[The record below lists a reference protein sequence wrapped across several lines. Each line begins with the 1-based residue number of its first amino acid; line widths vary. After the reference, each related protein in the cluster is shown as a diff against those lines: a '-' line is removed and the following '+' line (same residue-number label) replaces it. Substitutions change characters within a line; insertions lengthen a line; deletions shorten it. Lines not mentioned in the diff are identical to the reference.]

1 VRQLVE
7 RLKVAAVGFSGEI
20 SFRTPSE
27 KQESVYFAL
36 AMLEANLERRRKIHL
51 TRPSKLIDWGDAD
64 DGEFYRE
71 RMIATK
77 VVFPKEIVEQVGGLN
92 ALVVWVSDP
101 DTDQLGS
108 ERDTN
113 TSAPS
118 FT

>member
-1 VRQLVE
+1 
-7 RLKVAAVGFSGEI
+7 
-20 SFRTPSE
+20 
-27 KQESVYFAL
+27 
-36 AMLEANLERRRKIHL
+36 
-51 TRPSKLIDWGDAD
+51 
-64 DGEFYRE
+64 
-71 RMIATK
+71 MIATK